1 MNQKNPN
8 FPEADYG
15 PVGKSTKPEVRSP
28 GFSVASHGKKKHQI
42 SLLSFLH
49 LAKRNL
55 TYPTYT
61 PNSCDDK
68 MKQHM

>member
-28 GFSVASHGKKKHQI
+28 GFSAASHEKK
-42 SLLSFLH
+42 
-49 LAKRNL
+49 
-55 TYPTYT
+55 T
-61 PNSCDDK
+61 
-68 MKQHM
+68 